1 MHSSSQIYQPMVDW
15 WFGLVVGVAGI
26 PLSKGL
32 LFRGTR
38 FESQT
43 TNLNH
48 QLTTS
53 WIYDG
58 KKTSWSTNVVCN
70 WNSDQGMGGC
80 HIIEKK
86 HHGCNMHSRHCMPRK
101 KPSRLIITKSQV
113 TQPFPN
119 HLGRELF
126 IIGSEKNLTKP
137 LTISMSFMLFTMS
150 FVQYHTFNSW
160 LWQLLYISPKQVYFG
175 HFMTRDPVR
184 SSYTLNYFWNTES
197 EASTQHSLPKKSNG
211 SSSNPQIFQGHGDI
225 YIYIIYKNIN
235 NIYTYFKTSY
245 IVLSL

>member
-1 MHSSSQIYQPMVDW
+1 MEKKHREAQTLFVIETRTRGWEDVTSS
-15 WFGLVVGVAGI
+15 
-26 PLSKGL
+26 K
-32 LFRGTR
+32 
-38 FESQT
+38 
-43 TNLNH
+43 
-48 QLTTS
+48 
-53 WIYDG
+53 
-58 KKTSWSTNVVCN
+58 
-70 WNSDQGMGGC
+70 
-80 HIIEKK
+80 KK

-160 LWQLLYISPKQVYFG
+160 LWQLLYISPKTSVFWPLYDSWSCTFLLYFELFLE
-175 HFMTRDPVR
+175 HWKR
-184 SSYTLNYFWNTES
+184 S
-197 EASTQHSLPKKSNG
+197 QHSALATQKIEWI
-211 SSSNPQIFQGHGDI
+211 IFQPPNLSGPWWYI
-225 YIYIIYKNIN
+225 YIYISYTKNIN